1 MFLFFSEYADLLLLT
16 LSLLLLM
23 SVFILIMV
31 SNYHIKKV
39 TELENQVSY
48 WRQQAL
54 SAKHRDE
61 EL

>member
-1 MFLFFSEYADLLLLT
+1 MQF
-16 LSLLLLM
+16 
-23 SVFILIMV
+23 VNCKVLIMTLTDL

-39 TELENQVSY
+39 TELENQLSY